1 MELKDYQVRV
11 LDSLDGYLDELVT
24 QRAKAEKIIA
34 ANRLEEDPELLRP
47 VPDYPAKTWAFL
59 KDSHKLPPVRA
70 EKPYSPRKDGA
81 GRDVPSVCFKIPTA
95 GGKTLLA
102 AEAISH
108 FFGKYLKSN
117 TGLVLWIAPNEAI
130 YTQTRKAL
138 TNRQHPYRQLLDR
151 AAAGRVKILEKESR
165 LDSRDIESNLCIILL
180 MLQSANRETQE
191 TLRLFRDRGNVHGF
205 FPRED
210 DFMAHAELLNEIPN
224 LDVYGDPEIMGAI
237 IKDSLGNVLRRV
249 RPMVIVDE
257 GQKAYSMLAMKTLYG
272 FNPCFVLELS
282 ATPKDRPK
290 DHIFSNWL
298 VDVRG
303 TDLDKEGM
311 VKLPIN
317 VEVKA
322 GDDWRNCVRE
332 SLDKLNTL
340 QMAAERLQGETARYI
355 RPIMLIQVERT
366 GAEQKDSGFIH
377 SEDVRDYLLQVGLK
391 SEEIAVKTSE
401 KNELNSPENIDLM
414 SPSCQVRAIIT
425 KQALQEGWDCPFAY
439 ILCSLSASRGEGAM
453 TQLVG
458 RILRQPDTVKTNTP
472 VLDECY
478 VYCLHGQTGEVIAAI
493 KNGLETEGLAD
504 LAMQIRETTS
514 EASAHSSVKR
524 KIHRREGFR
533 KLEIFL
539 PTVSWCESNSSR
551 PLDYE
556 QDILLELDWS
566 SLNIGPLLE
575 HLSPNVQ
582 VIGTQVFRISVADEG
597 AIQNEAPTPIVDA
610 VSFDTVY
617 ATRVISDI
625 IPNPFVAREC
635 VGRLLTG
642 LTKKGFDD
650 NRIGALSGYI
660 LEELRK
666 HLLEERDRLAESRF
680 FVLVGDSKIQFQL
693 KTDRKNWS
701 APITLETAL
710 PFDAP
715 QLIRSTDGSTVEKSL
730 FSPVYQADYNT
741 EEKEFACYVDQQA
754 ALTWWHRNVAQAGHY
769 FLQGWKKQKVYP
781 DFLLAMSASDSR
793 PRLMVLETKGD
804 HLEGN
809 KDTEYKKKLM
819 QTLTTMFQADVGTK
833 AGELH
838 LVGSDVEVVCDLVL
852 MSEWK
857 NRIHEIG
864 FG

>member
-1 MELKDYQVRV
+1 LELKEYQVRV
-11 LDSLDGYLDELVT
+11 LERFDEYLDELCA
-24 QRAKAEKIIA
+24 QRAKTEKIIA
-34 ANRLEEDPELLRP
+34 ANQLEDDPELLRP
-47 VPDYPAKTWAFL
+47 VPDYPAKTWAFM
-59 KDSHKLPPVRA
+59 KDAQRLPSIRA
-70 EKPYSPRKDGA
+70 AIPYSPREDGA
-81 GRDVPSVCFKIPTA
+81 GRNVPSVCFKIPTA

-130 YTQTRKAL
+130 YTQTKKAL
-138 TNRQHPYRQLLDR
+138 SNRQHPYRQLLDR
-151 AAAGRVKILEKESR
+151 AAAGRVKIIEKDSR
-165 LDSRDIESNLCIILL
+165 LDARDIESNLCIILL

-210 DFMAHAELLNEIPN
+210 DFKAHAELLNEIPN
-224 LDVYGDPEIMGAI
+224 LDVYGDPEIFGAI
-237 IKDSLGNVLRRV
+237 VKDSLGNVLRRV

-257 GQKAYSMLAMKTLYG
+257 GQKAYSILALKTLYG

-282 ATPKDRPK
+282 ATPKDRPR

-332 SLDKLNTL
+332 SLDKLDAL
-340 QMAAERLQGETARYI
+340 QSAADRLQGETARYI

-366 GAEQKDSGFIH
+366 GAEQRDSGLIH
-377 SEDVRDYLLQVGLK
+377 SEDVRDYLLQVGLRA
-391 SEEIAVKTSE
+391 EEIAVKTSE
-401 KNELNSPENIDLM
+401 KNELTSPENIDLL
-414 SPSCQVRAIIT
+414 SPTCRIRAIIT

-458 RILRQPDTVKTNTP
+458 RILRQPDTVKTNIP

-478 VYCLHGQTGEVIAAI
+478 VYCLHGQTGQVITAI
-493 KNGLETEGLAD
+493 KDGLEKEGLAD
-504 LAMQIRETTS
+504 LAMQIREPGS
-514 EASAHSSVKR
+514 GASTNTIAKR
-524 KIHRREGFR
+524 KVQRRDEFR
-533 KLEIFL
+533 KLEVFL
-539 PTVSWCESNSSR
+539 PVVNWCESDTSR

-556 QDILLELDWS
+556 QDILLDLDWPN
-566 SLNIGPLLE
+566 LKLDPLIE
-575 HLSPNVQ
+575 RLSPHVQ
-582 VIGTQVFRISVADEG
+582 IIGTQVFRISVADEG
-597 AIQNEAPTPIVDA
+597 AIQNEAPIQIADA
-610 VSFDTVY
+610 ASFDTLY

-625 IPNPFVAREC
+625 IPNPFIAREC
-635 VGRLLTG
+635 VGRLLSG
-642 LTKKGFDD
+642 LTEKGFDED
-650 NRIGALSGYI
+650 RLGALSGYI

-666 HLLEERDRLAESRF
+666 HLLDERDRLSEARF
-680 FVLVGDSKIQFQL
+680 FELVGDGKIQFQL

-701 APITLETAL
+701 APMTLETTL
-710 PFDAP
+710 PLDSP
-715 QLIRSTDGSTVEKSL
+715 QLIRATDGQPVEKSL
-730 FSPVYQADYNT
+730 FSPVYQADYNN

-781 DFLLAMSASDSR
+781 DFLLAMSSSDAK

-809 KDTEYKKKLM
+809 KDTEYKRKLM
-819 QTLTTMFQADVGTK
+819 QTLTTMFQTDVGTK

-864 FG
+864 FN